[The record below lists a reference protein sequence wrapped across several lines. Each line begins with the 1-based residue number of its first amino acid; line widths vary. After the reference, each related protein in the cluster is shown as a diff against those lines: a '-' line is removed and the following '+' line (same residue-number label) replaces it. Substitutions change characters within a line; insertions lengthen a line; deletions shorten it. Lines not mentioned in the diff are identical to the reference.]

1 LHINRPPSLQELFSL
16 NSQMKKN
23 VSRMK
28 KLRNQSQLKEQEDSP
43 EGANNGADLC
53 SPSDTEFKKE
63 MVKMLKEL
71 RANM

>member
-1 LHINRPPSLQELFSL
+1 MNSPPSLQELFSL

-53 SPSDTEFKKE
+53 SPSTLSSK
-63 MVKMLKEL
+63 
-71 RANM
+71 RRW

>member
-1 LHINRPPSLQELFSL
+1 
-16 NSQMKKN
+16 MKKN

>member
-1 LHINRPPSLQELFSL
+1 
-16 NSQMKKN
+16 MKKN

-53 SPSDTEFKKE
+53 SPSTLSSK
-63 MVKMLKEL
+63 
-71 RANM
+71 RRW